1 MTKCRTC
8 HEPVEIADTQCPTCA
23 WEDKQIAEIAGTD
36 EDMAHLYEPVAEGGQ
51 IGG

>member
-8 HEPVEIADTQCPTCA
+8 HEPVEIAGTQCPACV

-36 EDMAHLYEPVAEGGQ
+36 EDLAHLSELPSEGKENG
-51 IGG
+51 